1 MESNNTMEKILE
13 ARKLLRRKAEEVNF
27 EDDVYSMVHA
37 KVGELI
43 NEVED
48 ELGCPY
54 EGNDEYWYDEV
65 RDEIMYTLYDRI
77 GKGLRKEMC

>member
-13 ARKLLRRKAEEVNF
+13 ARKLLRRKVKEVNF

-54 EGNDEYWYDEV
+54 EGDDECWYDEV
-65 RDEIMYTLYDRI
+65 RDEMMYTLYDRI
-77 GKGLRKEMC
+77 GKWLHKEMC